1 MKKLAGFCL
10 ITILSV
16 PTAFAQGSK
25 PPVKKSPVKAAPDKP
40 VMKSLLDSFS
50 YAAGLNIAGSMKEQ
64 GITSLNNALLL
75 KAIDDVFKNNTPSLT
90 HEQATMTLQK
100 QLQQFSQ
107 KKSAAEIAK
116 GKAFM
121 DENKKRKEV
130 ITLPNGLQYEILKA
144 GDGNKPTATDTVVV
158 NYIGK
163 LVDGTEFDNSFKRG
177 EPATFPV
184 GGVIRGWTEILQLMP
199 KGSQWK
205 VFIPSDLAY
214 GDRGAGAA
222 IPPGA
227 TLVFEI
233 TLLDIKPVAK

>member
-1 MKKLAGFCL
+1 MTKIAGVCL
-10 ITILSV
+10 ITILSITYANAQNTK
-16 PTAFAQGSK
+16 TAVK
-25 PPVKKSPVKAAPDKP
+25 TPVKVTPAKP

-50 YAAGLNIAGSMKEQ
+50 YAAGLNIASSMKDQ
-64 GITSLNNALLL
+64 GINSLNNALLI
-75 KAIDDVFKNNTPSLT
+75 KAIEDVFKNNTPLLT
-90 HEQATMTLQK
+90 QEQANMTLQK
-100 QLQQFSQ
+100 QLQQFAQ
-107 KKSAAEIAK
+107 KKSAVEISK
-116 GKAFM
+116 GKAFL

-144 GDGNKPTATDTVVV
+144 GDGAKPTAADTVVV

-163 LVDGTEFDNSFKRG
+163 NVDGVEFDNSFKRG

-205 VFIPSDLAY
+205 VFIPSDLGY
-214 GDRGAGAA
+214 GERGAGAA

-233 TLLDIKPVAK
+233 TLLDIKPAVK